1 MFILLY
7 PFLYKTK
14 RFIRKREKE
23 LFNFILFQYIKYRFL
38 ITLQRYD
45 LYFN

>member
-23 LFNFILFQYIKYRFL
+23 IFNLNCFNKSNDKILSIQK
-38 ITLQRYD
+38 
-45 LYFN
+45 